1 MKKILVIDCCI
12 REEKSATRKLYEKFL
27 STLKT
32 SDVEIEKLYLMQEDL
47 VPFTNDDIVLRDGD
61 VITIPEYNGSV
72 RVMGA
77 VTYPNT
83 ITFKEKKDLKYYI
96 NASGG
101 FEKYARKKKSFVIY
115 MNGMVATGK
124 RAEVRPGCIIIVP
137 AKTVSNAEPIKWNEV
152 IGMLSSSAS
161 TAAVVLS
168 AISLSNK

>member
-1 MKKILVIDCCI
+1 MSGVGKTDVKVTINTLSQGAGKRAGEI
-12 REEKSATRKLYEKFL
+12 KFL
-27 STLKT
+27 LDGKDYRSTMT
-32 SDVEIEKLYLMQEDL
+32 VEQYDYQYG
-47 VPFTNDDIVLRDGD
+47 DGD

-83 ITFKEKKDLKYYI
+83 VTFKEKKDLKYYI

-168 AISLSNK
+168 AISLSSK